1 VSAACATVLTKVIGE
16 PFQFID
22 STEMEFGMQP
32 RTFNSFFEASDQSAM
47 SRLFAGIHYRRGN
60 EAGRASGREIGA
72 FVAENVKTK

>member
-1 VSAACATVLTKVIGE
+1 VFGE
-16 PFQFID
+16 PFQFTD
-22 STEMEFGMQP
+22 STEVEFGMKP
-32 RTFNSFFEASDQSAM
+32 RTFSSFYEASDQSAT